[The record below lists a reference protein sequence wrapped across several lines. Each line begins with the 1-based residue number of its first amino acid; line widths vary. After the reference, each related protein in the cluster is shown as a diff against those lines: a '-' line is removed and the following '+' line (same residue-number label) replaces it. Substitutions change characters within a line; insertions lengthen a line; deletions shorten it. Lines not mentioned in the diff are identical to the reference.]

1 MILINIAGGPGAGK
15 TTMSY
20 YLAYRL
26 KKAGFRVEL
35 TSEAAREHIY
45 TYPADRVPVQL
56 LDNQVLNFGQQYE
69 RALRLKRHNFEV
81 AISDSPLEQQA
92 LYIKG
97 HPYEKTLKAV
107 IADCAKQFD
116 TFNIFIKP
124 NPGVYDPESR
134 LQKTEAEARALDGN
148 VRRLLKNNFW
158 MEVNWDEEEK
168 LGDAVIALA
177 LSKRQIVEEPKKAPR
192 RSVRKPRR

>member
-26 KKAGFRVEL
+26 KKEGLRVEL

-97 HPYEKTLKAV
+97 HPYEKTLTAV
-107 IADCAKQFD
+107 IEDCAKQFE
-116 TFNIFIKP
+116 TYNIFIKP

-134 LQKTEAEARALDGN
+134 LQKTEAEARALDKT
-148 VRRLLKNNFW
+148 VRKLLKNNFW
-158 MEVNWDEEEK
+158 MEVNWDEEVK
-168 LGDAVIALA
+168 LGDAVVALA
-177 LSKRQIVEEPKKAPR
+177 LSKRPK
-192 RSVRKPRR
+192 RKKK